1 LASTAVRNGDDD
13 GARHGVDLSEENK
26 EDGSL
31 FFSASYRIGT
41 ESWVGFDFG
50 LGLVGGL
57 LLGCST
63 AR

>member
-1 LASTAVRNGDDD
+1 MATMTELAAVSTSQRRTKTMA
-13 GARHGVDLSEENK
+13 LY
-26 EDGSL
+26 